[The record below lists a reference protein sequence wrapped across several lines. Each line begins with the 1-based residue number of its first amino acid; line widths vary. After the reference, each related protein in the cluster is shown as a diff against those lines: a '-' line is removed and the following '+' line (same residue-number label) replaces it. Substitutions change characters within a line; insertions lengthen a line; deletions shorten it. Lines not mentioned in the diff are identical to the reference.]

1 MGIVSDAVQV
11 LRRDGLIVY
20 PTETVYG
27 LGADA
32 LSEYAVHRVYE
43 VKARPMGKPMS
54 VAVSDEDMIAAIAHV
69 SDAAWEFIRTFLP
82 GPVTV
87 VLPVKSCLPA
97 VLSGG
102 TGTIGIRM
110 PDHAVTREII
120 DELDAPITST
130 SANLSGTP
138 APLSKEQVN
147 VPYDLFIEGGNLS
160 GTPSTVVD
168 LESRQILRPG
178 ENIEQ
183 IAAYLR
189 MLEE

>member
-1 MGIVSDAVQV
+1 MSIVSDAVQV

-43 VKARPMGKPMS
+43 IKNRPMGKPIS
-54 VAVSDEDMIAAIAHV
+54 VAVSDEDMMAAIADV
-69 SDAAWEFIRTFLP
+69 SDEAWEFIRTFLP

-87 VLPVKSCLPA
+87 VLPVKSCLPS

-102 TGTIGIRM
+102 TGKIGIRM
-110 PDHAVTREII
+110 PNNTVTREII
-120 DELDAPITST
+120 DELDAPITAT

-138 APLSKEQVN
+138 APVTKEQVN
-147 VPYDLFIEGGNLS
+147 VPYDLFIEGGELS

-168 LESRQILRPG
+168 FESRQILRPG
-178 ENIEQ
+178 DDIER
-183 IAAYLR
+183 IAAFFR
-189 MLEE
+189 TLE

>member
-1 MGIVSDAVQV
+1 MSTVTDAVRV

-43 VKARPMGKPMS
+43 VKGRPMGQPIS
-54 VAVSDEDMIAAIAHV
+54 VAVSDEEMIDAIAHV
-69 SDAAWEFIRTFLP
+69 SDEAREFIREFLP

-87 VLPVKSCLPA
+87 LLPVKSCLPSI
-97 VLSGG
+97 LSGG
-102 TGTIGIRM
+102 TGKIGIRM
-110 PDHAVTREII
+110 PDNAVARAII

-130 SANLSGTP
+130 SANISGTP
-138 APLSKEQVN
+138 APVTKEEVN

-160 GTPSTVVD
+160 GTPSTIVD

-178 ENIEQ
+178 ADIER
-183 IAAYLR
+183 IAAFLR
-189 MLEE
+189 TLE